1 MNEQVLNK
9 VKKAPLDV
17 AERTIKD
24 VYSNLYIPEIIDVI
38 ETSYDYLSDSV
49 VFSRNS
55 RLNLIKFKS
64 LFMDR
69 VNEFE
74 YLKLINGIN
83 SYTIEMDIPDVD
95 SFDFSNGL
103 EILELITLGVPAN
116 YVEVDERTRRK
127 IGATF
132 PKAPLS
138 FRVDNTIVY
147 LYDVKRYNTILTTLR
162 EKKIEVM
169 MFPFSAK
176 NKGFDVFDEAN
187 DYDDDNFDSM
197 LELVHTNIAKDLKT
211 DLRR

>member
-1 MNEQVLNK
+1 MNEQVKKK
-9 VKKAPLDV
+9 VKKAALDV
-17 AERTIKD
+17 AETTIKR
-24 VYSNLYIPEIIDVI
+24 VYSSLYIPEIVDVI

-55 RLNLIKFKS
+55 RLSLSKFKS
-64 LFMDR
+64 LFMER
-69 VNEFE
+69 VNEFK
-74 YLKLINGIN
+74 YLNLINSTN
-83 SYTIEMDIPDVD
+83 RYTIEMDIPDVD
-95 SFDFSNGL
+95 SFDFTNGL
-103 EILELITLGVPAN
+103 EVIELITLGVPAN

-138 FRVDNTIVY
+138 FRVDNTVVY
-147 LYDVKRYNTILTTLR
+147 LYDVKRYNTILTTLK
-162 EKKIEVM
+162 EKKIEIM

-176 NKGFDVFDEAN
+176 NRGFNVFDDAN